1 MWQIPI
7 VSDLYIFQKVKI
19 RMREHFVN
27 SVGTKVVVV
36 KANTVNDLLK
46 QFVIDYYFLN
56 IVKYCFL
63 EVS

>member
-36 KANTVNDLLK
+36 KANTVND
-46 QFVIDYYFLN
+46 I
-56 IVKYCFL
+56 IR
-63 EVS
+63 